1 MSETAAS
8 HIEEV
13 SVSIPE
19 RSITPRGFLH
29 PRYAAS
35 FAEWGHPVQL
45 TESGA
50 WVLERGI
57 PGSDRLDALGL
68 YPLMCCRNW
77 AALERDL
84 TAVGRRWV
92 SLSAVADPLADID
105 ESGLRRWFCDH
116 LVEFKTHW
124 IVDLSLDPERSI
136 HPNHRRKAR
145 RASERVQ
152 VEEGGDDGAWIDDM
166 ERLYAVLAR
175 RKGLRGLRAFPRHAI
190 AGQMTVPG
198 ASVWR
203 ARADGETVSMVLWY
217 IDGGR
222 VWNHLGA
229 SNERGYELGAS
240 FALFRAAIDAFR
252 DRGLQHMHLGAGPDS
267 NGEGLGRFK
276 RGWASGKRTS
286 WLGGRI
292 FDQLAYQQ
300 LTAQAGVGP
309 ADYFPA
315 YRRAE
320 ASAW

>member
-8 HIEEV
+8 TIEEV
-13 SVSIPE
+13 SASIPE
-19 RSITPRGFLH
+19 NTGAPRGFLH

-35 FAEWGHPVQL
+35 FAEWGRPVQL

-50 WVLERGI
+50 WVLEREI
-57 PGSDRLDALGL
+57 PGSDRYDALGL
-68 YPLMCCRNW
+68 YPLMCCRDW
-77 AALERDL
+77 SALGRDL
-84 TAVGRRWV
+84 AVMERRWV
-92 SLSAVADPLADID
+92 SLTAVADPLADID
-105 ESGLRRWFCDH
+105 ESHRRGLFCDH
-116 LVEFKTHW
+116 LVEFKPHW
-124 IVDLSLDPERSI
+124 IVDLSQDPERFI

-145 RASERVQ
+145 RASEQVV
-152 VEEGGDDGAWIDDM
+152 VEEGGDEGAWVDDM
-166 ERLYAVLAR
+166 ERLYRVLAR
-175 RKGLRGLRAFPRHAI
+175 RKGLRGLRAFARHAI
-190 AGQMTVPG
+190 AEQMTVPG

-252 DRGLQHMHLGAGPDS
+252 ARGLRVIHLGAGPDRE
-267 NGEGLGRFK
+267 GEGLGRFK
-276 RGWASGKRTS
+276 RGWASGKRAS

-292 FDQLAYQQ
+292 FDRTAYERLIPQ
-300 LTAQAGVGP
+300 AQTGP
-309 ADYFPA
+309 TDYFPA
-315 YRRAE
+315 YRRGE